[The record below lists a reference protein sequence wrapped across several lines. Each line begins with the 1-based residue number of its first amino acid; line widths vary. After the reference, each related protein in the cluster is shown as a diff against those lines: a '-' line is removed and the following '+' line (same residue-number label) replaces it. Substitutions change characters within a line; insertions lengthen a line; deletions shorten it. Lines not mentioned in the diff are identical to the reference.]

1 MLEALIFVV
10 FPFCMLFAAI
20 SDMLSMTIANR
31 VSVLLVVVFALV
43 APLTGMDWAAYGW
56 HFAAGA
62 LVLAV
67 TFGLFAMGGMG
78 GGDAKLLAAT
88 AVWMGFN
95 IHLVEYLVVSTFI
108 GGLLTLAI
116 LLYRKSPLAVYYR
129 PQSVPASF
137 RGRHDR
143 GSLWHRA
150 RPWRAAHLSGFAL
163 DGVGAGKACE
173 LNTI

>member
-43 APLTGMDWAAYGW
+43 APLTGMEWAAYGW

-88 AVWMGFN
+88 AVWMGLN
-95 IHLVEYLVVSTFI
+95 IHLVEYLVVSTLI

-116 LLYRKSPLAVYYR
+116 LIYRKSPLAAFTGR
-129 PQSVPASF
+129 NPFLRHFADDTTGVPYGIAL
-137 RGRHDR
+137 GLGGLLTYPDTP
-143 GSLWHRA
+143 LMVWALA
-150 RPWRAAHLSGFAL
+150 RLA
-163 DGVGAGKACE
+163 
-173 LNTI
+173 N

>member
-43 APLTGMDWAAYGW
+43 APLTGMEWAAYGW

-88 AVWMGFN
+88 AVWMGLN
-95 IHLVEYLVVSTFI
+95 IHLVEYLVVSTMI

-116 LLYRKSPLAVYYR
+116 LLYRKSPLAVFTGR
-129 PQSVPASF
+129 NPFLRHFADDTTGVPYGIALGLGGLLTYPDSP
-137 RGRHDR
+137 
-143 GSLWHRA
+143 LMVWALA
-150 RPWRAAHLSGFAL
+150 RLA
-163 DGVGAGKACE
+163 
-173 LNTI
+173 N